1 MTSILTN
8 NSAMAALQTLRTIS
22 SNMAETQRQVSSGLR
37 VQIAAD
43 NAAYWSISTTMR
55 SDNLALSAVL
65 DALGLGAAKIDVA
78 YAGMEAVSDVLAE
91 FKAKLVAAKEDGVDK
106 IKIQTEL
113 EQLKEQVV
121 GIATSSSFNGVNW
134 LNTDIADIN
143 DSDLNKV
150 SLTSSFIRTGSGVSV
165 GTMDFHLSETALFNE
180 NGGGILQADTRKMK
194 TLGGVRLQD
203 TYMDAQGVVHMFPT
217 NTRPGNL
224 AAIEFNF
231 TGPLTFDVGD
241 TISFDVTVDA
251 DNPANV
257 DPPHHLGKTTH
268 IVIDRAAVDA
278 VLSPSAN
285 GVISN
290 YVQYAAVLMHVLP
303 ASVGARAA
311 TFVDQHGQPIIDKI
325 GIQTRENSGLFGSSL
340 EVSNLDFSSVGSGGG
355 LSNFLTWGTRGSQ
368 MVLGFAPFE
377 VYTDGDNRDGVK
389 VDFQFS
395 VNRAPST
402 EHTFDRTYVNQ
413 LLGKNNGKI
422 ETVDEMVT
430 LLKSLISADW
440 PDLIIEASSATTIS
454 VRSDKAVDRLTGGR
468 TAIGFT
474 EIAVSIEPLAEQNFL
489 DIDIVANPGM
499 LDYYLGYMEVVS
511 ADVIDAGA
519 SLGALKSRIDM
530 QTTFALKLTDT
541 VDKGIG
547 RLVDA
552 DMNEASTRLK
562 ALQTQE
568 QLAIQSLS
576 IANTSAENIMQL
588 FM

>member
-22 SNMAETQRQVSSGLR
+22 GNMAETQRQVSSGLR

-55 SDNLALSAVL
+55 SDNMALSAVV

-106 IKIQTEL
+106 TKIQTEL

-143 DSDLNKV
+143 DSDLNRV
-150 SLTSSFIRTGSGVSV
+150 SLTSSFIRTNSGVSV
-165 GTMDFHLSETALFNE
+165 GKTDFHLSETALFNE

-203 TYMDAQGVVHMFPT
+203 TYMDAQGVVHMWPT

-285 GVISN
+285 GVVSN

-311 TFVDQHGQPIIDKI
+311 TFVDEHGQPIIDKI

-368 MVLGFAPFE
+368 MILSFDPFE
-377 VYTDGDNRDGVK
+377 VYTDGDNRDGVRI
-389 VDFQFS
+389 DFEFS
-395 VNRAPST
+395 VNRKPPKEYS
-402 EHTFDRTYVNQ
+402 FDRTYVNQ

-430 LLKSLISADW
+430 LLRSLIGDW
-440 PDLIIEASSATTIS
+440 PDLIIEPAGPNGIS
-454 VRSDKAVDRLTGGR
+454 VRSDKAFDRLTGGR

-530 QTTFALKLTDT
+530 QTAFARTLVDA

-588 FM
+588 FR